1 MSFAATMLNYARVFV
16 ERGPEAVPEEWRL
29 TIECYLYR
37 HIWESAC
44 YVADGATQQTR
55 ATRLSMIP
63 AGIRSIVERE
73 AREIYAKRKSN
84 A

>member
-29 TIECYLYR
+29 TIERYLYR
-37 HIWESAC
+37 HIWEGAC
-44 YVADGATQQTR
+44 HVANGATQQAR
-55 ATRLSMIP
+55 ATRLSIIP
-63 AGIRSIVERE
+63 AGIRPMVERE
-73 AREIYAKRKSN
+73 ARDIYAKRRSH

>member
-29 TIECYLYR
+29 TVECYLYR
-37 HIWESAC
+37 HIWERAC
-44 YVADGATQQTR
+44 YVADGATQQAR

-73 AREIYAKRKSN
+73 ARDIYAKRKSH

>member
-37 HIWESAC
+37 HIWERAC
-44 YVADGATQQTR
+44 YVADGATQQAR
-55 ATRLSMIP
+55 AGDAALDDS
-63 AGIRSIVERE
+63 GW
-73 AREIYAKRKSN
+73 N
-84 A
+84 

>member
-16 ERGPEAVPEEWRL
+16 ERDPKAVPEEWRL

-37 HIWESAC
+37 YIWEMAS
-44 YVADGATQQTR
+44 YVADGATQQAR

-63 AGIRSIVERE
+63 AGIRPMVERE
-73 AREIYAKRKSN
+73 ARDIYAKRKSH

>member
-29 TIECYLYR
+29 TIEGYLYR
-37 HIWESAC
+37 HIWERAC
-44 YVADGATQQTR
+44 YVADGATQQAR
-55 ATRLSMIP
+55 AARLAMIP
-63 AGIRSIVERE
+63 EGIGPIVERE
-73 AREIYAKRKSN
+73 ARDIYAKRKSH